1 MNLIESFDG
10 ISFSENFR
18 SVIML
23 LLVWHILLDFHL
35 QTEKT
40 VREKES
46 GKWLGQLK
54 HALVA
59 LALAVPI
66 VLLEPGLAWLMV
78 TLVIS
83 HVLLDILKSVL
94 WRNWTQRTS
103 DEQKLAQRRALL
115 FGIDQV
121 LHLIVIFIFTLTWS
135 QSGELQFLAEF
146 ESSYISFL
154 LFLLLLTKPAN
165 VSFKLLF
172 GRFADESSPTL
183 VQPMRGAGA
192 IIGTLERL
200 IMALFLFLRQYAAL
214 ALIFTAKSIA
224 RYDRISKSQKFA
236 EYYLIGSLF
245 SILWLLITYLLLFVF
260 I

>member
-1 MNLIESFDG
+1 MNLMESFDG

-121 LHLIVIFIFTLTWS
+121 LHLIVIFIFTLT
-135 QSGELQFLAEF
+135 
-146 ESSYISFL
+146 
-154 LFLLLLTKPAN
+154 
-165 VSFKLLF
+165 
-172 GRFADESSPTL
+172 
-183 VQPMRGAGA
+183 
-192 IIGTLERL
+192 
-200 IMALFLFLRQYAAL
+200 
-214 ALIFTAKSIA
+214 
-224 RYDRISKSQKFA
+224 
-236 EYYLIGSLF
+236 
-245 SILWLLITYLLLFVF
+245 
-260 I
+260 

>member
-94 WRNWTQRTS
+94 WRNWTQRMS